1 MNTITI
7 YRITCTRAYMMG
19 EQGTGYSLRPWS
31 GNTEYYEGYDDGG
44 QDYILPAGYHAAM
57 SQGMTEDIYDPR
69 GKHCTIHKH
78 RSGRPQLVS
87 SAATAPVLNLARQ
100 PA

>member
-1 MNTITI
+1 MNITI
-7 YRITCTRAYMMG
+7 YRITRTRAYAMS

-44 QDYILPAGYHAAM
+44 MEYVLPEGYCVAM
-57 SQGMTEDIYDPR
+57 SQGGTEEIYDRR
-69 GKHCTIHKH
+69 GKCCAIHEH
-78 RSGRPQLVS
+78 NSGRPQLVS
-87 SAATAPVLNLARQ
+87 SSPEMPVLEFACQ